1 MIWNIQIGITDK
13 KQKTKDN
20 IYMTDKQLE
29 YLANKVANLVI
40 DALEEKQK
48 EWDTD
53 LVQELKTFEAPIY
66 NNAEEKLLTEL
77 AEAMTAL
84 DYNLKIENYPRCAEL
99 KADILQIEK
108 QLKQI

>member
-1 MIWNIQIGITDK
+1 MK
-13 KQKTKDN
+13 KIKT
-20 IYMTDKQLE
+20 MTDNEIEKISQR
-29 YLANKVANLVI
+29 VAELVI
-40 DALEEKQK
+40 ASLEEKQK

-53 LVQELKTFEAPIY
+53 LVQELRTFESPVHIST
-66 NNAEEKLLTEL
+66 EEKLLTEL

-99 KADILQIEK
+99 KATILQIEK